1 LRRIPLVF
9 LGVLLLFD
17 ASLCSAQIPN
27 PLKKKKVDKS
37 TDTTNTA
44 EPDKQLYDKAM
55 DDIKRGR
62 HDQGRLAL
70 QTLINTYPDSE
81 YLAKAKLAIADS
93 YFKEGGTSNTLQA
106 IAAYKDF
113 GVFFPFLPEAAYA
126 QLQVAKAHY
135 NEMPKPD
142 RDNTQARQAEE
153 EFQTFL
159 QKYPNDPLAAEAQQR
174 LREVQ
179 EVLAEGQ
186 FRVGYYY
193 YLKGDKRAAAGR
205 LMPLANRYP
214 LYSKTDEALWMLGD
228 IYEKSERK
236 DISSTFYAM
245 IVRNYPLSS
254 HVADATA
261 KLKSFGAP
269 IPQPDPKAVAW
280 MTAEQN
286 TPRPKESLVHRSFGA
301 LHSKP
306 DVDMAAHNG
315 APNMEPESDT
325 LSGGDILKAGSKNAS
340 LAMSSGSGSNAVVE
354 KVRPGDPA
362 PATSSGSSGN
372 AEEVTSTTSEG
383 SASDGTGTTGATTGA
398 TPAGDGGSTAS
409 SISTNSTSTGSS
421 SSSGDSSATTGTGV
435 VTPDTPMDKSAAA
448 AAPPANATSTTNADG
463 TTTPA
468 STDSSKE
475 STSKKKGIKK
485 LIPW

>member
-1 LRRIPLVF
+1 MRRIPLVI
-9 LGVLLLFD
+9 LGALLLFD
-17 ASLCSAQIPN
+17 ASLCTAQIP
-27 PLKKKKVDKS
+27 LHKKKKVDKS
-37 TDTTNTA
+37 TETTNTV
-44 EPDKQLYDKAM
+44 EPDKQLYDRAM
-55 DDIKRGR
+55 EDIKHGR

-93 YFKEGGTSNTLQA
+93 YFKEGGTANTLQA

-153 EFQTFL
+153 EFQTFIE
-159 QKYPNDPLAAEAQQR
+159 KYPNDPLAPEAQQR

-236 DISSTFYAM
+236 DISSSFYAM
-245 IVRNYPLSS
+245 IVRNYPLSV
-254 HVADATA
+254 HTADATA
-261 KLKSFGAP
+261 KLKAFKVP
-269 IPQPDPKAVAW
+269 VPQPDPKAVAW

-286 TPRPKESLVHRSFGA
+286 APRPKETIVHRGFGM
-301 LHSKP
+301 LHSAP
-306 DVDMAAHNG
+306 DVHMAARNG
-315 APNMEPESDT
+315 TPNMEPESDT
-325 LSGGDILKAGSKNAS
+325 LSGGDILKGGSKNAS
-340 LAMSSGSGSNAVVE
+340 LAMSSSSGSNAVVE

-362 PATSSGSSGN
+362 PAGSSTAGGS
-372 AEEVTSTTSEG
+372 AEEVTSTTS
-383 SASDGTGTTGATTGA
+383 DGTAKTEA
-398 TPAGDGGSTAS
+398 TPTTDSSST
-409 SISTNSTSTGSS
+409 SS
-421 SSSGDSSATTGTGV
+421 SSAPGSTTTTGTGV
-435 VTPDTPMDKSAAA
+435 VTPDTPMDKASAA
-448 AAPPANATSTTNADG
+448 AAPPADANASTTSADG

-468 STDSSKE
+468 STDQKE
-475 STSKKKGIKK
+475 SSSKKKGIHK